1 MIRRDII
8 DNAGAR
14 KTDILLLAKAR
25 KVFFVSSWT
34 YRSLLIVEADGDYP
48 YAKRVRNFEPIF
60 SVE

>member
-25 KVFFVSSWT
+25 KVFFVSSWI
-34 YRSLLIVEADGDYP
+34 YRSLLIIAADGD
-48 YAKRVRNFEPIF
+48 
-60 SVE
+60 